1 MLDTIH
7 CSYFVSEP
15 CSHMVIMI
23 KILVSESTS
32 KKNVGSNASS
42 NSINEGGNNQARQ
55 VSAVSIN

>member
-1 MLDTIH
+1 
-7 CSYFVSEP
+7 
-15 CSHMVIMI
+15 MVIMI